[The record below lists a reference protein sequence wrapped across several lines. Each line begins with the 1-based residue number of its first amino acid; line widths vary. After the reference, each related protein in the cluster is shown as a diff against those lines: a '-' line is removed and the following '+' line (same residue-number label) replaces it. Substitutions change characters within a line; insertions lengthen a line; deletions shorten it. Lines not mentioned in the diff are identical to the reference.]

1 VIRRSTRRADPT
13 TGSARRPDRGDPGP
27 DEPAG
32 LLDPDDAAPLLRRLE
47 LSVRHRLDG
56 LLQGNYLG
64 LVPGPGTEAG
74 ESRPYVAGDD
84 VRRMDWPVTAR
95 TTSPHVRQ
103 TIADREL
110 ETWLAIDLSPSV
122 DFGTALGEKR
132 ELVLAAITA
141 VVHLTG
147 RGGNRVGAVVTTGEQ
162 TYRIPARA
170 GVAHARHLIARV
182 AATPRAASAGRG
194 ELRLALEQLR
204 RPPRR
209 RGLVVVIS
217 DFLGER
223 DWERPLRSLS
233 GRHQLLAV
241 EVVDPREL
249 ELPATGL
256 MVFTDPETGEQ
267 LEVQTGSTDLR
278 ARYAQ
283 AAAQQ
288 REEIATALRH
298 AGAAHLQLRTDRDW
312 LADVVR
318 FTVARRKGGVASPA
332 QRRAAMQVG

>member
-1 VIRRSTRRADPT
+1 VIRRSAPAGAAGGADPSDV
-13 TGSARRPDRGDPGP
+13 GGPERLVDPN
-27 DEPAG
+27 
-32 LLDPDDAAPLLRRLE
+32 DAEPLLRRLE

-64 LVPGPGTEAG
+64 LIPGPGTEAG

-95 TTSPHVRQ
+95 TMQPHVRQ

-110 ETWLAIDLSPSV
+110 ETWIAVDLSPSV
-122 DFGTALGEKR
+122 DFGTARGEKR

-141 VVHLTG
+141 VVYLTG
-147 RGGNRVGAVVTTGEQ
+147 RGGNRVGAIVTTGES

-170 GVAHARHLIARV
+170 GVAHARHLVAKV
-182 AATPRAASAGRG
+182 AATPRATSAGRG
-194 ELRLALEQLR
+194 DLGRALEQLR

-217 DFLGER
+217 DFLGEP
-223 DWERPLRSLS
+223 DWERSLRALS
-233 GRHQLLAV
+233 GRHQLLGI
-241 EVVDPREL
+241 EVLDPREL
-249 ELPATGL
+249 ELPDAGL
-256 MVFTDPETGEQ
+256 LTFSDPETGEQ
-267 LEVQTGSTDLR
+267 LEVQTSSTDLR
-278 ARYAQ
+278 ARYAEVAQ
-283 AAAQQ
+283 AQRTQIAA
-288 REEIATALRH
+288 ALRH

-318 FTVARRKGGVASPA
+318 FTVARRKGAGPAASA
-332 QRRAAMQVG
+332 TRRVG

>member
-1 VIRRSTRRADPT
+1 VIGRTAKPADGNDSVVPT
-13 TGSARRPDRGDPGP
+13 T
-27 DEPAG
+27 
-32 LLDPDDAAPLLRRLE
+32 LLDPADAAPLLRRLE

-95 TTSPHVRQ
+95 TTQPHVRQ

-110 ETWLAIDLSPSV
+110 ETWIAIDLSPSL

-147 RGGNRVGAVVTTGEQ
+147 RGGNRVGAIVTTGEQ

-170 GVAHARHLIARV
+170 GVAHARHLIAKV
-182 AATPRAASAGRG
+182 AATPRATSAGRG
-194 ELRLALEQLR
+194 ELRIALEELR

-217 DFLGER
+217 DFLGEP
-223 DWERPLRSLS
+223 DWERPLRALS

-241 EVVDPREL
+241 EIVDPREL
-249 ELPATGL
+249 DLPNAGL
-256 MVFTDPETGEQ
+256 MTFTDPETGEQ
-267 LEVQTGSTDLR
+267 LEVQTASADLR

-283 AAAQQ
+283 AAATQ
-288 REEIATALRH
+288 RAQIAAALRH

-312 LADVVR
+312 LADVVK
-318 FTVARRKGGVASPA
+318 FTVARRKGGLVQQAP
-332 QRRAAMQVG
+332 QPRAG